1 MVMATSSL
9 MLEDVMLRLESITTS
24 MTFGE
29 IFELLQV
36 KGFSLNKE
44 IYKEISKY
52 CRINRLNIFA
62 NLTIACLQVR
72 SVC

>member
-1 MVMATSSL
+1 
-9 MLEDVMLRLESITTS
+9 MLRLESITMS

-29 IFELLQV
+29 IFELLLLQV

>member
-52 CRINRLNIFA
+52 CRINRLKIFA